1 MIKIIKKDKSKR
13 DELKNQ
19 EEKKQGQKQAPEE
32 TVSSK
37 FSRNFDENFDKF
49 KEYLHESDDVI
60 FRQFTSIVG
69 NTKCGVIFVD
79 GLVNKDLIQMHIIRP
94 LMEFGEELKKDE
106 QQERKKE
113 NAALLLME
121 KVVTAAEIEEAEN
134 LDKAM
139 LPLLSGDTILIIDG
153 YDKAIVIGTRK
164 WENRGVQ
171 EPASE
176 TVVRGPRE
184 GFAESLRF
192 NTALIRRRVR
202 DPNLVQKT
210 LTVGRRSKTSVV
222 LSYIKGIARPDLV
235 ETIEKRIKAIDID
248 DIFEGGEIEQ
258 LIEDNGLSP
267 FPQMQNTERPDK
279 VVAGIMEGRVAIIID
294 GSPFVLIAPAN
305 LYQFFQSPEDYYERW
320 IIGTILRFLR
330 WIGSVLATFGPSL
343 YIAIVS
349 FHPGML
355 PTTLALSVAASREGV
370 PFPAFVEALLME
382 VTIELLREAG
392 ARLPK
397 PIGQTIGIVG
407 GIIVGDAAV
416 RAGITSPFMVII
428 VSITAISSFIIPS
441 YNAAIAFRIIRFP
454 IMVLAATFG
463 MYGIMLAFIMINIHL
478 VLLKSFGADY
488 ASPVAPILI
497 NDLKDT
503 IIRAPLKFLKR
514 RPEFVDPIDIDRYRQ
529 DPIKEV

>member
-19 EEKKQGQKQAPEE
+19 EEIKQGQKQAPEE

-305 LYQFFQSPEDYYERW
+305 LYQFFQVLR
-320 IIGTILRFLR
+320 IIMNDGL
-330 WIGSVLATFGPSL
+330 SVLF
-343 YIAIVS
+343 
-349 FHPGML
+349 
-355 PTTLALSVAASREGV
+355 
-370 PFPAFVEALLME
+370 
-382 VTIELLREAG
+382 
-392 ARLPK
+392 
-397 PIGQTIGIVG
+397 
-407 GIIVGDAAV
+407 
-416 RAGITSPFMVII
+416 
-428 VSITAISSFIIPS
+428 
-441 YNAAIAFRIIRFP
+441 
-454 IMVLAATFG
+454 
-463 MYGIMLAFIMINIHL
+463 
-478 VLLKSFGADY
+478 
-488 ASPVAPILI
+488 
-497 NDLKDT
+497 
-503 IIRAPLKFLKR
+503 
-514 RPEFVDPIDIDRYRQ
+514 
-529 DPIKEV
+529 